1 MKVLLVGPTGQLGM
15 ALARKVP
22 ADVELTAVGQSEL
35 DIADAAAVRAA
46 VESVRPA
53 VLINAAAHTQV
64 DLAESEP
71 DAAFRVNADGP
82 RHLAQAAA
90 AVGARMVQVSTDF
103 VFTGD
108 RPRPYDVDAATGPVN
123 VYGRSKLAG
132 EEAVVEELGSAA
144 TVVRTSWLYAATG
157 RNFVLTMLKLM
168 RSRDSLG
175 VVVDQVGSPT
185 WAGSLAQAV
194 WDLAHRPDQHGIQH
208 WSDEGVASWYDF
220 AVAIQEEALA
230 RRLLDRAIP
239 IRAIAAREYPTPAR
253 RPAYSVLDKRRTA
266 AALGYPPPHWRT
278 SLRNMLDELAAS

>member
-1 MKVLLVGPTGQLGM
+1 VKVLLVGPAGQLGT
-15 ALARKVP
+15 ALARRIPVG
-22 ADVELTAVGQSEL
+22 VELVPVDQSAL
-35 DIADAAAVRAA
+35 DIGDAAAVRLVVA
-46 VESVRPA
+46 ELRPA
-53 VLINAAAHTQV
+53 VVINAAAHTQV

-71 DAAFRVNADGP
+71 EAAFRVNADGP
-82 RHLAQAAA
+82 GHLARAAA
-90 AVGARMVQVSTDF
+90 AVDARMLHVSTDF
-103 VFTGD
+103 VFAGD
-108 RPRPYDVDAATGPVN
+108 RPLPYDVDAATGPVN

-132 EEAVVEELGSAA
+132 EAAVFAELGPSA

-175 VVVDQVGSPT
+175 VVVDQVGCPT

-194 WDLAHRPDQHGIQH
+194 WDLARRADLHGIHH

-220 AVAIQEEALA
+220 AVAIQEEALE
-230 RRLLDRAIP
+230 RRLLERAIP

-266 AALGYPPPHWRT
+266 EALGYPPPHWRT
-278 SLRNMLDELAAS
+278 SLRTMLDELTAS

>member
-1 MKVLLVGPTGQLGM
+1 MKVLLIGPSGQLGR
-15 ALARKVP
+15 ALARSVP
-22 ADVELTAVGQSEL
+22 AGVELMALDRSAL
-35 DIADAAAVRAA
+35 DIGDAEAVHAVVAA
-46 VESVRPA
+46 VRPA
-53 VLINAAAHTQV
+53 VIINAAAYTQV
-64 DLAESEP
+64 DLAESESV
-71 DAAFRVNADGP
+71 AAFRINADGA
-82 RHLAQAAA
+82 RYVARA
-90 AVGARMVQVSTDF
+90 AVSVRARMVHVSTDF
-103 VFTGD
+103 VFSGD
-108 RPRPYDVDAATGPVN
+108 RPQPYDVDAETGPVN

-132 EEAVVEELGSAA
+132 ERAVLRELGLAA

-157 RNFVLTMLKLM
+157 RNFVLTILKLM
-168 RSRDSLG
+168 QSRESLG

-185 WAGSLAQAV
+185 WSGSRAQAV

-220 AVAIQEEALA
+220 AVAIQEEAVA

-239 IRAIAAREYPTPAR
+239 IRAIATREYPTPAK